1 MLLWLDG
8 DVSRAATFYQRLAP
22 RQRRDIIWCK
32 TPAEAIRILEE
43 PEYLNVLYEAHLE
56 YKLNNEFLN
65 QDMDD
70 PNCGMEVVRHVVKNP
85 DKYNKIR
92 FVIHTWDISMGNV
105 MIKALKEAGL
115 DAVHIPFGS

>member
-1 MLLWLDG
+1 VILWLDG
-8 DVSRAATFYQRLAP
+8 NVERAATFYQRLPP
-22 RQRRDIIWCK
+22 RQRRDVIWCK
-32 TPAEAIRILEE
+32 TPAEAISILEE
-43 PEYLNVLYEAHLE
+43 PEYLNVLKEAHLD

-70 PNCGMEVVRHVVKNP
+70 PNCGMEVVRHVVKKP

-115 DAVHIPFGS
+115 NAVHIPFGS